1 MGSINTTQDQETEI
15 NFLHLKLQWPA
26 GFWRREEERIF
37 FSWKI
42 RTLLVF
48 FHFENLST
56 LDPIKGEIFKI
67 QNDKCHTL
75 SLWTWHMS
83 NTWTLNL
90 TSVLHMSKFAHFILL
105 RREIQILNFLPS
117 LQNLPIDPSGL
128 STFESRP
135 ILAIGPQTCLGPKT
149 LFVPI

>member
-1 MGSINTTQDQETEI
+1 MIRIPIQSHQATTRWLRSISYMCIKEI
-15 NFLHLKLQWPA
+15 WVWARSTRHKIKRQKSIFCSWNCSGRPDFGGGRKREFFLLKN
-26 GFWRREEERIF
+26 
-37 FSWKI
+37 SNS
-42 RTLLVF
+42 TCVF
-48 FHFENLST
+48 HQKNSST

-90 TSVLHMSKFAHFILL
+90 TSVLHMSKFAHLFLL

-117 LQNLPIDPSGL
+117 FLTKSAHWP
-128 STFESRP
+128 
-135 ILAIGPQTCLGPKT
+135 
-149 LFVPI
+149 